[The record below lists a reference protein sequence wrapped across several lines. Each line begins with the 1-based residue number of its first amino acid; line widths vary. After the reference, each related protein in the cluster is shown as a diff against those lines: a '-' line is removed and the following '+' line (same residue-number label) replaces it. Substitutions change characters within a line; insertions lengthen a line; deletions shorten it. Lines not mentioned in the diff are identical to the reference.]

1 MSQSSSFS
9 WPVSGARNQS
19 YRSFMDNSQTSNYD
33 SGGLAST
40 AVRPSYNFDTP
51 IPSINDLGSGQPAW
65 KSGELNLNTAGMGQ
79 GNAMTFTGTDPTMW
93 QKFKTGVSNYG
104 KDADGKYSAQ
114 GSPLIRDLTAVGG
127 LGLGVASFLEQRKT
141 AGLQRD
147 ALRHDIATAKEHRA
161 NRQALGDSWNR
172 AWGN

>member
-1 MSQSSSFS
+1 MTGRSAYEQYYPSDAIY
-9 WPVSGARNQS
+9 GAQN
-19 YRSFMDNSQTSNYD
+19 
-33 SGGLAST
+33 SGGLART
-40 AVRPSYNFDTP
+40 AYDNALFE
-51 IPSINDLGSGQPAW
+51 NAGQQPAYR
-65 KSGELNLNTAGMGQ
+65 NPPPAV
-79 GNAMTFTGTDPTMW
+79 DPTMW

-127 LGLGVASFLEQRKT
+127 FGLGVASFLEQRKT
-141 AGLQRD
+141 AGLQRE

-172 AWGN
+172 AWSN

>member
-1 MSQSSSFS
+1 MPQ
-9 WPVSGARNQS
+9 
-19 YRSFMDNSQTSNYD
+19 RSEFNLWHPDNAEFKAQNY
-33 SGGLAST
+33 GGLAGTTRPNVTGRDYNLSSLTKNQST
-40 AVRPSYNFDTP
+40 VGNSGTATYNNSLFE
-51 IPSINDLGSGQPAW
+51 NAGQQYVPPPA
-65 KSGELNLNTAGMGQ
+65 A
-79 GNAMTFTGTDPTMW
+79 DPTMW

-114 GSPLIRDLTAVGG
+114 GTPLMRDLTAVGG

-141 AGLQRD
+141 AGLQRE

-172 AWGN
+172 AWSN

>member
-1 MSQSSSFS
+1 MA
-9 WPVSGARNQS
+9 G
-19 YRSFMDNSQTSNYD
+19 RSEFNLWHPDNAEFKAQNY
-33 SGGLAST
+33 GGLAGTTRSNVT
-40 AVRPSYNFDTP
+40 GRDYSFSSLNSNRDALFENGRQQGTYSDLSKGVPPS
-51 IPSINDLGSGQPAW
+51 
-65 KSGELNLNTAGMGQ
+65 AG
-79 GNAMTFTGTDPTMW
+79 DPTMW

-104 KDADGKYSAQ
+104 KDADGKYNAQ

-141 AGLQRD
+141 AGLQRE

-172 AWGN
+172 AWSK